1 MNDETRP
8 VRPFPTQDPQSSVDL
23 ALHIRRTTV
32 EMTSRAN
39 ASHIAS
45 CLSVTDILAVLYSRV
60 MVFDPRQPRWRDR
73 DRFILSK
80 GHACAA
86 LYAVLAEFG
95 FFPKEWL
102 ETYYLDGSRLAG
114 HATHKGVPGIE
125 VSTGALGHGLPLA
138 TGMALAGKRDERAH
152 RVFCVL
158 SDGECDE
165 GSNWEAALF
174 APHHHLDN
182 LTVII
187 DYNKIQSLGWVKDV
201 IDLDPLADKWRAFG
215 WAAREVDGHDHA
227 ALEALL
233 TAVPFEAGRPS
244 CIVAHTIKG
253 KGVSFME
260 NNLQYHYTP
269 PRGDELARALAEL
282 GVK

>member
-1 MNDETRP
+1 MDP
-8 VRPFPTQDPQSSVDL
+8 LPTQKRQSSVDL
-23 ALHIRRTTV
+23 ALQIRRTAI

-45 CLSVTDILAVLYSRV
+45 SLSVTDILAVLYSRV
-60 MVFDPRQPRWRDR
+60 LVFDPQQPRWRDR

-86 LYAVLAEFG
+86 LYAVLAEYG

-102 ETYYLDGSRLAG
+102 ATYYMDGSHLAG

-138 TGMALAGKRDERAH
+138 TGMALAGKRDERTH

-201 IDLDPLADKWRAFG
+201 IDLDPLADKWRAFR